1 MKTTSSKGAPSTSLR
16 SFSVPTADEQLLFLR
31 NIQRLLTEGQFV
43 SSYKYALLHALTDL
57 AVLKGDDSGAPLPL
71 SIREIVERMAELYWV
86 QAAPFDGTNVL
97 RQSTA
102 TAPALLE
109 ELQAARMADLDS
121 FSTLAASGKRWRRI
135 LHRSTRAV
143 GAQPIPRLQTIGR
156 EKVPFLYDRGPSGH
170 VTLKPGVAFCL
181 RAFRGLITELVQAAW
196 LRFVRKWNPGLERGP
211 KDLSSFLFGSSRA
224 SSAEVREQLME
235 VQNGRCFYCGRAAGS
250 GEVDHFI
257 PWSRYPNDLLP
268 NLVLTDTICNVKKSD
283 MLAAER
289 HLERWIERL
298 ASSALLDAMGV
309 SDGPTTEAGVLSRSV
324 ALWAYGAAAT
334 GQSQVWVIGDRLESL
349 GGRWKALLS
358 EASS

>member
-1 MKTTSSKGAPSTSLR
+1 MKITTANGGALMPPGSL
-16 SFSVPTADEQLLFLR
+16 SVPTADKQLLFLR

-57 AVLKGDDSGAPLPL
+57 AVLKGDDTGAPLPL
-71 SIREIVERMAELYWV
+71 SIREIVERMAELYWR
-86 QAAPFDGTNVL
+86 QAAPFDGTSFL

-109 ELQAARMADLDS
+109 ELQAARKADLDS
-121 FSTLAASGKRWRRI
+121 FSTLAASGRHWRAI

-143 GAQPIPRLQTIGR
+143 GTQPIPRLQTMGR

-181 RAFRGLITELVQAAW
+181 RSFRGLITELVQAAW
-196 LRFVRKWNPGLERGP
+196 LRFVRRCNPSLERGP
-211 KDLSSFLFGSSRA
+211 KDLSSFLFGSSRG
-224 SSAEVREQLME
+224 SSAEVRAQLME
-235 VQNGRCFYCGRAAGS
+235 VQNGRCFYCGRSAGS
-250 GEVDHFI
+250 GEVDHFV

-268 NLVLTDTICNVKKSD
+268 NLVLTDTTCNTNKSD

-289 HLERWIERL
+289 HLERWVERL
-298 ASSALLDAMGV
+298 ASSALVAAMGV
-309 SDGPTTEAGVLSRSV
+309 PDGTTTEAGFLSRSV

-334 GQSQVWVIGDRLESL
+334 GQSQVWVIGDRFESL